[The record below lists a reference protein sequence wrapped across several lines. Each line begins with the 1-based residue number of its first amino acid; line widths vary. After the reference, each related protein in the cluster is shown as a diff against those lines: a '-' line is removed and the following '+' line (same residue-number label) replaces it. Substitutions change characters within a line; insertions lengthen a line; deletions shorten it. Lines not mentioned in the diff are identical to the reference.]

1 MPPAAT
7 TASRAGAGS
16 LMQRRRRGPRPV
28 HRRPALCGFATHDSM
43 SLNGTPFNIDTAAGG
58 GMIQGISGK
67 IILCKEFTL
76 ADTDAKDLADLN
88 LLVHIN
94 IS

>member
-1 MPPAAT
+1 MPFWIQNNQPSINT
-7 TASRAGAGS
+7 VIWLCCVNSGS
-16 LMQRRRRGPRPV
+16 SV
-28 HRRPALCGFATHDSM
+28 VTTHDSM
-43 SLNGTPFNIDTAAGG
+43 NLNGTPFNIDTAAGG